1 MSLELVGRKL
11 GMTQI
16 FNEDGDRIPVT
27 VVEAGPC
34 TVVQKKTPESD
45 GYTAVQL
52 GFEEIKPKH
61 ASKARQ
67 GHCEKAGQTP
77 KRVLFEIRLTP
88 EELGQLEVGQAVT
101 AAVFEAG
108 QRVDVTART
117 KGRGF
122 TGVVKRWGVIGA
134 RASHGSHERFRHV
147 GSMGAGTYPG
157 RVPPGKNMAGHY
169 GDERVTTLGLRVEK
183 VDAEKN
189 LIFVRGAV
197 PGHINTL
204 VRIRQTVRAGK

>member
-1 MSLELVGRKL
+1 MAMELVGRKL

-16 FNEDGDRIPVT
+16 FNEEGDRIPVT

-34 TVVQKKTPESD
+34 TVLQKKTAESD
-45 GYTAVQL
+45 GYGAVQL
-52 GFEEIKPKH
+52 GFEELKPKH

-67 GHCEKAGQTP
+67 GHCSKAGQTP
-77 KRVLFEIRLTP
+77 KRVLFEVRLTP
-88 EELGQLEVGQAVT
+88 EELAALEVGQAVT
-101 AAVFEAG
+101 AGVFEAG
-108 QRVDVTART
+108 QRVDVTGRT

-122 TGVVKRWGVIGA
+122 AGVVKRHGVIGA
-134 RASHGSHERFRHV
+134 RASHGTHEDFRHI

-157 RVPPGKNMAGHY
+157 RVIPGKRMAGHL

-197 PGHINTL
+197 PGHTNAL
-204 VRIRQTVRAGK
+204 VRIRRAVRDRE

>member
-1 MSLELVGRKL
+1 MAMELVGRKL

-16 FNEDGDRIPVT
+16 FNEEGDRIPVT

-34 TVVQKKTPESD
+34 TVLQKKTAETD
-45 GYTAVQL
+45 GYSAAQL
-52 GFEEIKPKH
+52 GFEEVKPKH

-67 GHCEKAGQTP
+67 GHCSKAGQTP
-77 KRVLFEIRLTP
+77 KRVLFEVRLTP
-88 EELGQLEVGQAVT
+88 EELAGLEVGQAIT
-101 AAVFEAG
+101 AGVFEAG
-108 QRVDVTART
+108 QRVDVTGRT

-122 TGVVKRWGVIGA
+122 AGVVKRHGVIGA
-134 RASHGSHERFRHV
+134 RASHGTHEDFRHI

-157 RVPPGKNMAGHY
+157 RVIRGKRMAGHL

-197 PGHINTL
+197 PGHTNAL
-204 VRIRQTVRAGK
+204 VRIRRTVRAGK